1 MFSCCPQFPHHVEC
15 FARIA
20 VEDNGAIFCP
30 RCPAGRRDHVDAGWF
45 QRLCYVNGVDWP
57 SPLSDCVLCADL
69 LGTTG
74 SQSRVATKK
83 STSVVLQNLS
93 THVVLI
99 VHFSFNHCENS
110 WNHLLFRQLQFFT
123 DIM

>member
-1 MFSCCPQFPHHVEC
+1 MIACCVQISWEM
-15 FARIA
+15 
-20 VEDNGAIFCP
+20 
-30 RCPAGRRDHVDAGWF
+30 
-45 QRLCYVNGVDWP
+45 
-57 SPLSDCVLCADL
+57 
-69 LGTTG
+69 TG

-83 STSVVLQNLS
+83 STSVVLHSLS

-99 VHFSFNHCENS
+99 VHFAFNHCENL